1 MPIQSANRI
10 DEVAFKDHFLGPEAT
25 AFAASEEAAYLRRK
39 WRERPFDPATGLGSA
54 ELMEKLPALVDEWR
68 RDASWQVVKARAFAY
83 LCGHSAI
90 DVSEL
95 DWFPAFADWT
105 FAPQSGTHRRTRFRG
120 HPMWAV
126 VEARRAEV
134 LAAADPRY
142 HELLKRSHGSRWG
155 SYLDFDHSAP
165 DWDAILPLGFPGMAA
180 RLEAHD
186 RGTDYYLAR
195 RLAAQGVA
203 RLLERFVEIGEKR
216 LAALPA
222 ATPSHR
228 AARLR
233 KVVESLR
240 RLGAGAPAT
249 ALDTL
254 LFIYL
259 FWTMSEQFD
268 ALQVRT
274 LGNLDRLIA
283 PYYHA
288 DLAAGRTTE
297 AEFRDQ
303 LRHFWWQWG
312 SIDNYYGQPVYF
324 GGTKADGTTEYDD
337 VSRIMLEVH
346 DELAL
351 PTPKLHL
358 KMGASTPDWV
368 WRKSLEMMRRQRP
381 ISFLGEEPHARVI
394 QSMGYTAE
402 QARTFMVW
410 GCYEWAVRDSANDIC
425 GAVVN
430 LVKPVE
436 ELLAEARDG
445 RFEASGFESFK
456 SAYFTRAAAAIDE
469 ARQCVLLGEP
479 CRGEVN
485 PSLLFSLATAYSV
498 ETGRDAIT
506 DGTAHGNNTGLW
518 MVGLGSAVDA
528 LLGVDEIVFRRRDM
542 GLAELGALMAS
553 DWAGREDL
561 CLRMRRSKRKWG
573 NNDPD
578 ANGLGA
584 EIVKT
589 LLAPLNGLPNG
600 RRGGKFKVSGHVATW
615 FLSMGR
621 KTGATPDGR
630 RSGEELS
637 KNISPA
643 MGADTEGVTALVETV
658 ASLDARDLAGDFP
671 LDVALL
677 PGTVA
682 GEKGLALMRAVI
694 ETYFANGGLVIQFNI
709 ADAGTLRD
717 AQAHPEKYENLQ
729 VRICGWNVRWN
740 DLSKVEQDAYIRR
753 AEAI

>member
-1 MPIQSANRI
+1 MSSDDKSQLS
-10 DEVAFKDHFLGPEAT
+10 VT
-25 AFAASEEAAYLRRK
+25 AFEESEEAAYLRHK
-39 WRERPFDPATGLGSA
+39 WRDRPFDPATGMGSA
-54 ELMEKLPALVDEWR
+54 ELLAKLPVLVEEWR
-68 RDASWQVVKARAFAY
+68 QDAPWQVVKAKAFAY
-83 LCGHSAI
+83 QCDHSAI

-95 DWFPAFADWT
+95 DWFPAYADWT
-105 FAPQSGTHRRTRFRG
+105 FTPQAGTHRRTRYIG
-120 HPMWAV
+120 HPMWALI
-126 VEARRAEV
+126 EARRAEV
-134 LAAADPRY
+134 LAKADPRY
-142 HELLKRSHGSRWG
+142 NELLRKSNGNRWG

-180 RLEAHD
+180 RLEAND
-186 RGTDYYLAR
+186 KGTDYYRAR
-195 RLAAQGVA
+195 RIAAEGVA
-203 RLLERFVEIGEKR
+203 RLIARFVEIGEKR
-216 LAALPA
+216 LAALPS
-222 ATPSHR
+222 ATPPHR

-240 RLGAGAPAT
+240 RLGAGAPQT
-249 ALDTL
+249 ALDAL
-254 LFIYL
+254 NFIYL
-259 FWTMSEQFD
+259 FWTMSEQFEGI
-268 ALQVRT
+268 QVRT
-274 LGNLDRLIA
+274 LGNLDRLIS

-288 DLAAGRTTE
+288 DIAAGRTTE

-324 GGTKADGTTEYDD
+324 GGTKADGTTEYND

-368 WRKSLEMMRRQRP
+368 WRQSLEMMRRQRP

-402 QARTFMVW
+402 QARTFMIW
-410 GCYEWAVRDSANDIC
+410 GCYEWAVRDSANDIF
-425 GAVVN
+425 GATVN

-436 ELLAEARDG
+436 ELLAQAKEGTLA
-445 RFEASGFESFK
+445 ASDFESFK
-456 SAYFTRAAAAIDE
+456 AAYFKRTALAIDE
-469 ARQCVLLGEP
+469 AHRCVLIGEP
-479 CRGEVN
+479 YRGEIN

-498 ETGRDAIT
+498 ETGRDAIV

-518 MVGLGSAVDA
+518 MIGLGSAVDA
-528 LLGVDEIVFRRRDM
+528 LLGVDEIVFRRHDM
-542 GLAELGALMAS
+542 GLAELGELMAAN
-553 DWAGREDL
+553 WEGREDL

-578 ANGLGA
+578 ANRLGA
-584 EIVKT
+584 ELVKT

-615 FLSMGR
+615 FVSQGR

-637 KNISPA
+637 KNISPT

-682 GEKGLALMRAVI
+682 GEKGLALMRTVI
-694 ETYFANGGLVIQFNI
+694 ELYFANGGLVIQFNI
-709 ADAGTLRD
+709 ADAETLRD
-717 AQAHPEKYENLQ
+717 AQKRPEKYENLQ
-729 VRICGWNVRWN
+729 VRVCGWNVRWN
-740 DLSKVEQDAYIRR
+740 DLPKVEQDAYIRR